1 MAEVSCEP
9 VRRPGSYTLKNNNR
23 KIMNKKNFIWCSE
36 LRSIVN
42 KNLVRC
48 VGLPGVQNLNF
59 LKKRRCSE
67 LKSIVNKNL
76 VHMVD

>member
-1 MAEVSCEP
+1 MSFIKFFVVAEVSCEP

-36 LRSIVN
+36 LRSTVN
-42 KNLVRC
+42 KNLVHRC
-48 VGLPGVQNLNF
+48 RSAG
-59 LKKRRCSE
+59 CSE
-67 LKSIVNKNL
+67 LKSIVNKNV